1 MSRSVP
7 EWVGKSDDTK
17 VPPRVRAR
25 VFDRENGIC
34 HLTGAKI
41 DPIRDAWD
49 LDHRIPLILGG
60 EHRESNLFPALRNAH
75 KKKTA
80 AEVAVKSKIART
92 RKKHLGIKP
101 TSKSGFSKRFRKKLN
116 GEVIDTATGELVSR
130 FRDDG

>member
-1 MSRSVP
+1 MPREVP
-7 EWVGKSDDTK
+7 EWIAKHDDQK
-17 VPPRVRAR
+17 VPPRVKMRI
-25 VFDRENGIC
+25 FDRENGIC

-41 DPIRDAWD
+41 DPVRDQWD
-49 LDHRIPLILGG
+49 ADHKIPLILGG
-60 EHRESNLFPALRNAH
+60 EHRESNLFPALRDAH

-116 GEVIDTATGELVSR
+116 GEVVDAVTGELISPY
-130 FRDDG
+130 RDDG